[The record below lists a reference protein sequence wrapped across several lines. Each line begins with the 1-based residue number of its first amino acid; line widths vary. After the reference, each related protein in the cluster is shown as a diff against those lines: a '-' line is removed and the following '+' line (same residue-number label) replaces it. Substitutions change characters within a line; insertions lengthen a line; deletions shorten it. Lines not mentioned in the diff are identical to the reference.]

1 MTIITAARARALP
14 CFAAALLL
22 LFCCAAAVLSVPR
35 AVWAQDDAGG
45 DLGEVA
51 PAVRDLRAL
60 KNKVLVFVFDVSASM
75 RTPVPGGENGQTNL
89 QRAREATITLI
100 REATAPGD
108 RVVLLTFGAG
118 YRTVFDKTLA
128 SEGDKDA
135 LADQVPSEVGTGAGT
150 NIRKPHHDAL
160 KLLEAARPRPG
171 HASVP
176 GAVVLL
182 TDSYN
187 DEPRRDD
194 PAYPTYLKYYVPGGQ
209 LNKYPD
215 TPENRDYERLLRK
228 MRRAQYGVGVQID
241 ATGRPIERATVTA
254 APPTETAPAPAVA
267 PAPVEKAPGPPW
279 PWIALGVGVLGLG
292 AFLLL
297 GSARPVPLRVSGGPG
312 GAKDFSLKNGQS
324 LRLGGE
330 GAAHAFDAYPLP
342 GVTGAPAALVRAGR
356 GGQFHLLPHS
366 PAAKPSGNP
375 PSGAR
380 VFHNGLPLERE
391 AMLGYGDEVRV
402 STPDPATGV
411 AKEFRLKFD
420 DPTKTF

>member
-1 MTIITAARARALP
+1 MTIINAPTQTLIRLV
-14 CFAAALLL
+14 ALLVL
-22 LFCCAAAVLSVPR
+22 VAGTLAVAPQTGR
-35 AVWAQDDAGG
+35 AQDDPGT

-51 PAVRDLRAL
+51 PAVNDLRAQR
-60 KNKVLVFVFDVSASM
+60 NKVLVFVFDVSASM

-89 QRAREATITLI
+89 QRAREAAITLI

-118 YRTVFDKTLA
+118 YQTVFDKTLA
-128 SEGDKDA
+128 SEGNKDA
-135 LADQVPSEVGTGAGT
+135 LVDQVPSEVGTGAGT

-160 KLLEAARPRPG
+160 KLLDAARPR
-171 HASVP
+171 P

-194 PAYPTYLKYYVPGGQ
+194 PAYPTYLKYYVPGGR

-215 TPENRDYERLLRK
+215 TPENRDYEQLLRK

-241 ATGRPIERATVTA
+241 ATGRPVERAPTTA
-254 APPTETAPAPAVA
+254 APPPVENAPAPAAA
-267 PAPVEKAPGPPW
+267 PAPAEKAPGLPW
-279 PWIALGVGVLGLG
+279 PWIALGLAVLGLG

-297 GSARPVPLRVSGGPG
+297 GSTRPAALRVSGGPG
-312 GAKDFSLKNGQS
+312 GVKDFSLKSGQS

-342 GVTGAPAALVRAGR
+342 GVTDTPAAVVRAGR
-356 GGQFHLLPHS
+356 GGQFRLLPGA
-366 PAAKPSGNP
+366 PGNP
-375 PSGAR
+375 PAGAR

-391 AMLGYGDEVRV
+391 AVLGYGDEVRV
-402 STPDPATGV
+402 SVPDPAGGV
-411 AKEFRLKFD
+411 AKDFRLKFA

>member
-1 MTIITAARARALP
+1 MLLARRRLIV
-14 CFAAALLL
+14 AALLL
-22 LFCCAAAVLSVPR
+22 VAVLVAAVPR
-35 AVWAQDDAGG
+35 TSRAQDEGG
-45 DLGEVA
+45 TAADLGEVA
-51 PAVRDLRAL
+51 PAVRDLRTL

-75 RTPVPGGENGQTNL
+75 RTLVPGGENGQTNL

-118 YRTVFDKTLA
+118 YQTVFDKTLA

-160 KLLEAARPRPG
+160 KLLDAAHSR
-171 HASVP
+171 P

-187 DEPRRDD
+187 DQPRSDD
-194 PAYPTYLKYYVPGGQ
+194 PAYPTYRKYYVPGDR

-228 MRRAQYGVGVQID
+228 FYRSQYGVGVQID
-241 ATGRPIERATVTA
+241 ATGRPVERSPITAAAPPPVEDAPAPVTA
-254 APPTETAPAPAVA
+254 APVQKTS
-267 PAPVEKAPGPPW
+267 GPPW
-279 PWIALGVGVLGLG
+279 PWIALGVAALGVA

-312 GAKDFSLKNGQS
+312 GAKDFSLKSGQS

-330 GAAHAFDAYPLP
+330 GANHAFDAYPLP
-342 GVTGAPAALVRAGR
+342 GVTGAPAAVVRAGR
-356 GGQFHLLPHS
+356 GGQFRLLPGGGPPGAT
-366 PAAKPSGNP
+366 PATGSNP
-375 PSGAR
+375 TAGVR

-391 AMLGYGDEVRV
+391 AVLGYGDEVRV
-402 STPDPATGV
+402 SVPDPAAAGV
-411 AKEFRLKFD
+411 TKEFRLKFA

>member
-1 MTIITAARARALP
+1 MITTASLRTSPTRVIVLLLALVLGLTAA
-14 CFAAALLL
+14 
-22 LFCCAAAVLSVPR
+22 PR
-35 AVWAQDDAGG
+35 AQEDSAA

-51 PAVRDLRAL
+51 PAVNDLRAQ

-89 QRAREATITLI
+89 QRAREAAITLI

-118 YRTVFDKTLA
+118 YKTVFDKTLA

-160 KLLEAARPRPG
+160 KLLDAARPR
-171 HASVP
+171 P

-187 DEPRRDD
+187 DEPKRDD
-194 PAYPTYLKYYVPGGQ
+194 PAYPTYLKYYVPGGR

-241 ATGRPIERATVTA
+241 ATGRPVERAPTTA
-254 APPTETAPAPAVA
+254 APPPVEAAPTPAA
-267 PAPVEKAPGPPW
+267 TPAPVEKSPDVPW
-279 PWIALGVGVLGLG
+279 PWIALGLAALGLG

-312 GAKDFSLKNGQS
+312 GAKDFSLKAGQS

-342 GVTGAPAALVRAGR
+342 GVLEAPAAIVQAGR
-356 GGQFHLLPHS
+356 GGQFRLLPGG
-366 PAAKPSGNP
+366 GNP
-375 PSGAR
+375 PAGAR

-391 AMLGYGDEVRV
+391 AALGYGDEVRV
-402 STPDPATGV
+402 SVPDPATGV